1 MTTGNMRTPIDFE
14 FAVRGIVG
22 TASPLL
28 GVVTSLQEQIEWHL
42 RIGSLVVGLLV
53 GLLSMIT
60 MIRKLRRR

>member
-1 MTTGNMRTPIDFE
+1 MRPPIDFE
-14 FAVRGIVG
+14 FAIRGIVG

>member
-1 MTTGNMRTPIDFE
+1 MRLPTDLE
-14 FAVRGIVG
+14 FVLRGIVG

-42 RIGSLVVGLLV
+42 RVASLVVGLLV
-53 GLLSMIT
+53 GLLSMVT